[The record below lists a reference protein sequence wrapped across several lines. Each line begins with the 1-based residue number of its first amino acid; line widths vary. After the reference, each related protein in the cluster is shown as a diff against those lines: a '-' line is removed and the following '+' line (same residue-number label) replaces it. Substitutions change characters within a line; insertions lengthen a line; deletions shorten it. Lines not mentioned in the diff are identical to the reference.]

1 MFELALMIVMIVAT
15 TLAYTRTI
23 QLDMASIDYSATL
36 DDVLLFLAIP
46 AYIMELVVTLAP
58 AIYYQMFY
66 RACISIASA
75 VQVFIQ
81 TAFIVDGLRR
91 CANNSELRK
100 RKPGRELV
108 IFLTI
113 TNVSLWVYNTLS
125 VKTAIADDER

>member
-1 MFELALMIVMIVAT
+1 MIVMSVAT
-15 TLAYTRTI
+15 ILAYTRTI
-23 QLDMASIDYSATL
+23 QLDMASTDYSATL

-46 AYIMELVVTLAP
+46 AYVVELVVTLAP

-66 RACISIASA
+66 RACISIAST

-91 CANNSELRK
+91 CANDSELRK
-100 RKPGRELV
+100 KKPGRELV

-113 TNVSLWVYNTLS
+113 SNVSLWVYNTLS
-125 VKTAIADDER
+125 VKTALADDERYK